1 MKKIFAI
8 LFLSMIVFPGVV
20 SAADTILNP
29 YWGPIVS
36 CVGGAPITTTVDG
49 VEKTIPTCT
58 SLCDIFAT
66 IQNALRLGVTIA
78 LYIVAPAYAVYA
90 GFKIATTGIS
100 GDKISVA
107 RKMLVEVAIGI
118 LIIIGSFA
126 ILNTFMNTLAGMLGT
141 KGETS
146 SWLKI
151 ACKRPV
157 CGGSTMGTCPD
168 GQVCKGAG
176 SKQDPYK
183 CQPVSGGTSGGST
196 PSP

>member
-8 LFLSMIVFPGVV
+8 LFLSMIVVPGVV

-36 CVGGAPITTTVDG
+36 CVGGAPSNG
-49 VEKTIPTCT
+49 LPTCT
-58 SLCDIFAT
+58 SLCDVFAT

-90 GFKIATTGIS
+90 GFKIATSGIS

-107 RKMLVEVAIGI
+107 RKMLVEVSIGI
-118 LIIIGSFA
+118 LIIIGSFT
-126 ILNTFMNTLAGMLGT
+126 ILNTFMNALAGMLGS

-151 ACKRPV
+151 ACVRQGTQEESA
-157 CGGSTMGTCPD
+157 GGDPCP
-168 GQVCKGAG
+168 G
-176 SKQDPYK
+176 SKGCPECSQSNPPAYCK
-183 CQPVSGGTSGGST
+183 
-196 PSP
+196 